1 MVQWGMAID
10 ETFTDLDPATVAVRD
25 MVGASRELTGRM
37 AAHMGMNA
45 NDMAAIGEL
54 TLNGPLGVAD
64 LARHLGIRS
73 ASATAMVDRL
83 EQAGHVVRA
92 RDDVDRRRVTVTE
105 TPTARQASF
114 EAWAPT
120 ISAIDDVCRRLDAR
134 DRAVVTRFLD
144 EITEILRTRP

>member
-105 TPTARQASF
+105 TPAARQASF

-144 EITEILRTRP
+144 QITEILRTRP

>member
-1 MVQWGMAID
+1 MEWGMAVD

-37 AAHMGMNA
+37 AAHMGMNP
-45 NDMAAIGEL
+45 NDMSAIGQL
-54 TLNGPLGVAD
+54 VLAGPLGVAD

-83 EQAGHVVRA
+83 EQAGHVVRS
-92 RDDVDRRRVTVTE
+92 RDGVDRRRVTVTE
-105 TPTARQASF
+105 TPAARAASF

-120 ISAIDDVCRRLDAR
+120 IAAIDAVCRDLDAHG
-134 DRAVVTRFLD
+134 RAVVTHFLE
-144 EITEILRTRP
+144 EITAILRSSP

>member
-1 MVQWGMAID
+1 MAVD
-10 ETFTDLDPATVAVRD
+10 ETFTDLDPATIAVRD

-37 AAHMGMNA
+37 AALMGMNA

-54 TLNGPLGVAD
+54 TITGPMGVAD

-83 EQAGHVVRA
+83 EQAGHVVRT
-92 RDDVDRRRVTVTE
+92 RDAVDRRRVTVTE
-105 TPTARQASF
+105 TAAARAASF

-120 ISAIDDVCRRLDAR
+120 IGAIDAVCRDLDDHDR
-134 DRAVVTRFLD
+134 DVVVRFLD
-144 EITEILRTRP
+144 DITAILRTNP

>member
-1 MVQWGMAID
+1 MAID

-37 AAHMGMNA
+37 AAHMGMNS

-54 TLNGPLGVAD
+54 TVNGPLGVAD

-83 EQAGHVVRA
+83 EQSGHVVRS
-92 RDDVDRRRVTVTE
+92 RDDADRRRVTVTE
-105 TPTARQASF
+105 TSAARAASF

-120 ISAIDDVCRRLDAR
+120 ISAIDDICRRLDTH
-134 DRAVVTRFLD
+134 DRTVVTRFLH
-144 EITEILRTRP
+144 EITTILQNHP

>member
-1 MVQWGMAID
+1 MAID

>member
-1 MVQWGMAID
+1 MAID

-37 AAHMGMNA
+37 AAVMGMNA
-45 NDMAAIGEL
+45 NDMSAIGEL
-54 TLNGPLGVAD
+54 TMNGPMGVAD

-83 EQAGHVVRA
+83 EQAGHVVRS

-105 TPTARQASF
+105 TPAARQASF

-120 ISAIDDVCRRLDAR
+120 IGAIDDVCRDLDDS
-134 DRAVVTRFLD
+134 DRAVVVRFLED
-144 EITEILRTRP
+144 ITAILRTNP